1 MAEDPSKESLVTDIS
16 NGISYLASLDEALH
30 AIMTVITYLQGHLPG
45 SVDHIKTL
53 FSVKCY
59 LADYE
64 GKTERN
70 VNIAPDSLSAR
81 IRDDSCENNPD
92 EISSEET
99 VDLLVGDNNDD
110 IMQHV
115 ADHEIWDGS
124 QDENR
129 ALNTLPSCLSVRT
142 SRVKPAGVGVF
153 TNVCLTESV
162 YFGPYE
168 GETVENPDSCIT
180 TSWLWQVIGDDNA
193 TCYIDGRDSSKAN
206 WMRYVH
212 CTSAENYHN
221 LKAFQYDGLI
231 FYKVTRNISSGTE
244 LIVCYQY
251 THDDRSDPVVTA
263 PHDSPTCVSHIGAN
277 CIDTASV
284 NDRNTSEVIPIS
296 ADVELDEQAFG
307 SKQLSNRSHCWKRRY
322 ERQVAK
328 TEHACFNAK
337 IGKFICKNCH
347 KEFTL
352 FSQYRYHERRHTGEK
367 PYQCSDCGRCFR
379 VTGHLRVH
387 QLTHTNNKPY
397 SCHFCARRF
406 TQSSNLTRHL
416 RIHTGEKPHQC
427 LYCEK
432 KFADATTFKCHQRI
446 HTGERPYKCKLCG
459 QGFISSSRRKTHILS
474 HSQLKVEEF
483 VVKSSKTQT

>member
-1 MAEDPSKESLVTDIS
+1 MTLNCLYSGVELANIISVCIVRLLYPLEFSSQFLPGRKNLVPSKNPFLAMEREEIPFFLEEIQPWYTLSPYITTAFCLSSRFSLLYANIEMAEDPSKESLVTDIS

-99 VDLLVGDNNDD
+99 VDLLVGDNSDD

-180 TSWLWQVIGDDNA
+180 T
-193 TCYIDGRDSSKAN
+193 
-206 WMRYVH
+206 
-212 CTSAENYHN
+212 
-221 LKAFQYDGLI
+221 
-231 FYKVTRNISSGTE
+231 
-244 LIVCYQY
+244 
-251 THDDRSDPVVTA
+251 
-263 PHDSPTCVSHIGAN
+263 
-277 CIDTASV
+277 
-284 NDRNTSEVIPIS
+284 
-296 ADVELDEQAFG
+296 
-307 SKQLSNRSHCWKRRY
+307 
-322 ERQVAK
+322 
-328 TEHACFNAK
+328 
-337 IGKFICKNCH
+337 
-347 KEFTL
+347 
-352 FSQYRYHERRHTGEK
+352 
-367 PYQCSDCGRCFR
+367 
-379 VTGHLRVH
+379 
-387 QLTHTNNKPY
+387 
-397 SCHFCARRF
+397 RF
-406 TQSSNLTRHL
+406 
-416 RIHTGEKPHQC
+416 
-427 LYCEK
+427 
-432 KFADATTFKCHQRI
+432 
-446 HTGERPYKCKLCG
+446 
-459 QGFISSSRRKTHILS
+459 
-474 HSQLKVEEF
+474 V
-483 VVKSSKTQT
+483 